1 MADSPLFTQ
10 LAAVQKSVQAGLGTL
25 VPVTLIQLSDDID
38 PVTRRGA
45 ETRVGPL
52 QVLAKDSS
60 GVSIQPDKSEPG
72 TALKVTIYDPVLV
85 KPGDGLLFGTRR
97 AVIVGVRGTV
107 RDATLRRYVS
117 ACTVQM
123 A

>member
-1 MADSPLFTQ
+1 MADSPLFIQ
-10 LAAVQKSVQAGLGTL
+10 LAAVGKAVDRGLGKL
-25 VPVTLIQLSDDID
+25 FPVTLIQLSDEID

-45 ETRVGPL
+45 ETRIPL
-52 QVLAKDSS
+52 QVSAKDSS

-97 AVIVGVRGTV
+97 ATIVGVRGTV

-117 ACTVQM
+117 RCTVQM